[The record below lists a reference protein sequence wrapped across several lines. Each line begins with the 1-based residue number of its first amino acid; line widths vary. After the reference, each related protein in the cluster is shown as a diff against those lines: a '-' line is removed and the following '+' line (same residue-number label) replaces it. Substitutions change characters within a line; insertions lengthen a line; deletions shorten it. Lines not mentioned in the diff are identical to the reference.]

1 MISNIGEGLNILIL
15 DDEKDACEFSRK
27 FFEKRGFKVYTAM
40 TGKAA
45 LDTLKEANM
54 NIALLDIHLYKGKTS
69 GIDVLKVIREKQP
82 NCQCIML
89 TRDDNAQIIEE
100 TKKLGAEYL
109 VKPLTLEKIENAIA
123 KAVNKIKKGDK

>member
-1 MISNIGEGLNILIL
+1 MPNIGEGLNIFIL

-27 FFEKRGFKVYTAM
+27 FFEKRGFKVYAAM

-45 LDTLKEANM
+45 LDILNEADI
-54 NIALLDIHLYKGKTS
+54 NIALLDIHLYKGKIS

-89 TRDDNAQIIEE
+89 TRDDNAEMMSE
-100 TKKLGAEYL
+100 TKNMGAMYL